1 MSKPRRTVTAPQR
14 DPKILG
20 RKTSGTTRPGES
32 RQDLR
37 TAATREALLAAAFKI
52 FVRDG
57 FEASRIEDIAA
68 EAGRSRGS
76 FYVNFRNKT
85 EAFLALRKQQAL
97 AFEAR
102 LRKQLHGQTTREKQ
116 RQALERIMVE
126 LTLEKSYILLVLEFK
141 LFATRHPRLLKR
153 ISQKHVE
160 STTYAAELRDLFPH
174 SEGGTLMMQQRNM
187 AFEAILEGFALNFSF
202 SSEVMTEEYI
212 QRWMPLLTRTLIDP
226 SN

>member
-1 MSKPRRTVTAPQR
+1 MSKPRRTVTPPQR

-116 RQALERIMVE
+116 RQAMEEIMVE
-126 LTLEKSYILLVLEFK
+126 ITLEKSYILLLLEFK

-153 ISQKHVE
+153 ISQNHFE
-160 STTYAAELRDLFPH
+160 TGTTTELRDLFFDG
-174 SEGGTLMMQQRNM
+174 EAGTLMMQQRSL
-187 AFEAILEGFALNFSF
+187 ALEAILEGFTLNFSF
-202 SSEVMTEEYI
+202 SSEVMTGEYI
-212 QRWMPLLTRTLIDP
+212 QKWMPLLTRIVIDP

>member
-1 MSKPRRTVTAPQR
+1 MTPPQR

-116 RQALERIMVE
+116 RQAMEEIMVE
-126 LTLEKSYILLVLEFK
+126 ITLEKSYILLLLEFK

-153 ISQKHVE
+153 ISQNHFE
-160 STTYAAELRDLFPH
+160 TGTTTELRDLFFDG
-174 SEGGTLMMQQRNM
+174 EAGTLMMQQRSL
-187 AFEAILEGFALNFSF
+187 ALEAILEGFTLNFSF
-202 SSEVMTEEYI
+202 SSEVMTGEYI
-212 QRWMPLLTRTLIDP
+212 QKWMPLLTRIVIDP

>member
-1 MSKPRRTVTAPQR
+1 VTPPQR

-85 EAFLALRKQQAL
+85 EAFLALRKQQAM

-116 RQALERIMVE
+116 RQAMEEIMVE
-126 LTLEKSYILLVLEFK
+126 ITLEKSYILLLLEFK

-153 ISQKHVE
+153 ISQNHFE
-160 STTYAAELRDLFPH
+160 TGTTTELRDLFFDG
-174 SEGGTLMMQQRNM
+174 EAGTLMMQQRSL
-187 AFEAILEGFALNFSF
+187 ALEAILEGFTLNFSF
-202 SSEVMTEEYI
+202 SSEVMTGEYI
-212 QRWMPLLTRTLIDP
+212 QKWMPLLTRIVIDP

>member
-1 MSKPRRTVTAPQR
+1 MSKPRRTVTPPQR

-32 RQDLR
+32 RQDVR

-85 EAFLALRKQQAL
+85 EAFLALREQQL
-97 AFEAR
+97 AAYEAR
-102 LRKQLHGQTTREKQ
+102 LRKKMHGQTTREKQ
-116 RQALERIMVE
+116 RQALEEIMVE
-126 LTLEKSYILLVLEFK
+126 ATLEKSYILLVLEFK

-153 ISQKHVE
+153 ISQKHVG
-160 STTYAAELRDLFPH
+160 SGTNTELRDLFPH
-174 SEGGTLMMQQRNM
+174 SEAGTLTMQQSSL
-187 AFEAILEGFALNFSF
+187 ALEAILEGFALNFSF
-202 SSEVMTEEYI
+202 SSEIMTGEYI
-212 QRWMPLLTRTLIDP
+212 QKWMPRLTRTVIDP
-226 SN
+226 TF

>member
-1 MSKPRRTVTAPQR
+1 VTPPQR

-116 RQALERIMVE
+116 RQAMEEIMVE
-126 LTLEKSYILLVLEFK
+126 ITLEKSYILLLLEFK

-153 ISQKHVE
+153 ISQNHFE
-160 STTYAAELRDLFPH
+160 TGTTTELRDLFFDG
-174 SEGGTLMMQQRNM
+174 EAGTLMMQQRSL
-187 AFEAILEGFALNFSF
+187 ALEAILEGFTLNFSF
-202 SSEVMTEEYI
+202 SSEVMTGEYI
-212 QRWMPLLTRTLIDP
+212 QKWMPLLTRIVIDP